1 MAHRVGDLEINLLL
15 ALDALLRDENVT
27 HAAARLNITQSA
39 LSGRLNKLRQI
50 LNDPLFLPASAG
62 RGVTATPHAPQ

>member
-1 MAHRVGDLEINLLL
+1 MVQRVGELDINLLL
-15 ALDALLRDENVT
+15 ALEALLREGNVT
-27 HAAARLNITQSA
+27 RAAAELNITQSA

-62 RGVTATPHAPQ
+62 RGVTATPMPWH